1 MNTLDIMRDE
11 RNEAII
17 ENNWPTPKNINDLL
31 NDTDKIFAKV
41 ERECN
46 AKHECLTN
54 PFSLPLLSS
63 VEINRDLIVPILVR
77 CLEKFLTAHDV
88 PGKLYRLNSMETG
101 NEEFVI
107 RVEFVTGDRKDLN
120 LDINNHI
127 QPLWVVGGNGK
138 GFWRL
143 TDFSRTTY
151 LSTLAIAAQLVIPVF
166 EKKEEKVD
174 VIDRLLKKNVDFALE
189 HYPHDVYSDFEKCRG
204 VLEEYYKA
212 YEQEL
217 KDKEIKN
224 GNPQSIS
231 KSFLPMWDPTGWIFY
246 NKSETES
253 REFEEIYKNAME
265 NIKKQRRIVCAANRL
280 KDGTVILGIRHWDDF
295 MHRTFEQIK
304 DDDKEE
310 DAVIGHQQGFID
322 QWGNF
327 VSRREAWDIALHQ
340 EQIVRTGPGFE
351 GPDLYSENLY

>member
-1 MNTLDIMRDE
+1 MDSSIFMQDE
-11 RNEAII
+11 RNEAIVQDK
-17 ENNWPTPKNINDLL
+17 WPVPKNINDLL
-31 NDTDKIFAKV
+31 NDTDKIFSKA
-41 ERECN
+41 ERECI
-46 AKHECLTN
+46 AKHDCLTN
-54 PFSLPLLSS
+54 PFSRPPLSS
-63 VEINRDLIVPILVR
+63 KEVTRDLVVPILLR
-77 CLEKFLTAHDV
+77 CLEKFLTAHDI
-88 PGKLYRLNSMETG
+88 PGRLYRLNSVESDNNKFT
-101 NEEFVI
+101 I
-107 RVEFVTGDRKDLN
+107 RVDFVTGDRKDLN
-120 LDINNHI
+120 IDINNFEK
-127 QPLWVVGGNGK
+127 PLWIADGNGE

-143 TDFSRTTY
+143 IGFYRSSF
-151 LSTLAIAAQLVIPVF
+151 LSTLTIVAQLPIPTF
-166 EKKEEKVD
+166 EKKKEKVD
-174 VIDRLLKKNVDFALE
+174 VVDCLLKKNVDFALE

-231 KSFLPMWDPTGWIFY
+231 KSFLPMWDPMGWIFY

-265 NIKKQRRIVCAANRL
+265 KIKKQRRIVCAANRL

-295 MHRTFEQIK
+295 MHQAIGQSKNE
-304 DDDKEE
+304 DEE
-310 DAVIGHQQGFID
+310 VETVVGHRQGFVD